1 MLFLLWNLRK
11 MTRNEWKILIVDQVL
26 EKINIQ
32 TQTNVENYL
41 NFNKL
46 ELE

>member
-26 EKINIQ
+26 EKIKTQ
-32 TQTNVENYL
+32 TQINVENYL
-41 NFNKL
+41 KFQ
-46 ELE
+46 